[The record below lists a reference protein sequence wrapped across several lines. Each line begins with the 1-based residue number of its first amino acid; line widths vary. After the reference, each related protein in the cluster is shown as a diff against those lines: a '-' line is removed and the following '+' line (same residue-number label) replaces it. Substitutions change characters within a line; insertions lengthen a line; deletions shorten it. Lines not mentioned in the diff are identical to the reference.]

1 MEIKY
6 DVDCVEA
13 KRCGRLF
20 VDVQQF
26 SADVMSTSFTAMKGA
41 VNIRMPDRYCLVS
54 MATRCV
60 HVRCRCAATLGR
72 VSSLHISITL

>member
-1 MEIKY
+1 MMLT
-6 DVDCVEA
+6 V
-13 KRCGRLF
+13 LNL
-20 VDVQQF
+20 
-26 SADVMSTSFTAMKGA
+26 SAAGVCLSMYSNFLPTFMSTSFTAMKGA